1 MTVFLVAAIGIIIV
15 GAASWIYPD
24 SQYDLNA
31 MIAKT
36 AIATSVL
43 GVVYCVSVLPF
54 RLHLKMEEE
63 IESFRRT
70 DVIPRLLA
78 YDMPQNTRHLPIEDV
93 RLVIVNDNSDDIFN
107 FEIQLETPRPLIV
120 LPNSQNRVNTIQIS
134 HFLRKQPQSFV
145 TDIITSNCAIPAV
158 WKWKT
163 SSGKTEEREGV
174 ITVEKA
180 SK

>member
-107 FEIQLETPRPLIV
+107 FEI
-120 LPNSQNRVNTIQIS
+120 
-134 HFLRKQPQSFV
+134 
-145 TDIITSNCAIPAV
+145 
-158 WKWKT
+158 
-163 SSGKTEEREGV
+163 
-174 ITVEKA
+174 
-180 SK
+180 